1 VRKEDFEMGVQLAV
15 FLENKPGKLETI
27 TKILAEA
34 GINIRGISMASEGEF
49 GVLKV
54 LVNDPGKAH
63 EVLKQQHFTVSE
75 RTVVVAIVD
84 DHPGALHDLL
94 LTLSSQKINIEDC
107 YGIVL
112 EEGGKAA
119 IVLDIEAYPQAEK
132 VLIEKGIR
140 LLSDSELYSL

>member
-1 VRKEDFEMGVQLAV
+1 MGVQLAV
-15 FLENKPGKLETI
+15 FLENKPGKLEAI

-34 GINIRGISMASEGEF
+34 DINIRGISMASEGEF
-49 GVLKV
+49 GVLKM

-63 EVLKQQHFTVSE
+63 QVLKAHHFTVSE
-75 RTVVVAIVD
+75 RNVVVAIIAD
-84 DHPGALHDLL
+84 RPGALHDLL

-119 IVLDIEAYPQAEK
+119 IVLDTEQFPEVAK
-132 VLIEKGIR
+132 VLQDNQIW
-140 LLSDSELYSL
+140 LLSDGELYSL

>member
-1 VRKEDFEMGVQLAV
+1 MGVQLAV
-15 FLENKPGKLETI
+15 FLENKPGKLEAI

-34 GINIRGISMASEGEF
+34 GINIRGISMASEGDF

-54 LVNDPGKAH
+54 LVNDPARGH
-63 EVLKQQHFTVSE
+63 QVLKKEHFTVSE
-75 RTVVVAIVD
+75 RNVVVAIID
-84 DHPGALHDLL
+84 DRPGALHEML
-94 LTLSSQKINIEDC
+94 LTLSSRNINIEDC

-119 IVLDIEAYPQAEK
+119 IVLDIESFPEAEK
-132 VLIEKGIR
+132 VLAEQNVR